1 MSTCLIKILII
12 YRCSYDLLVNQQLDI
27 QLLLTQLTFFEVM
40 LTLSFV
46 IAASWVFSG
55 LLEHSI
61 STSFTEAGIFKITI
75 PSPKPL
81 PEISH
86 KPIIPDINTE
96 SSNKEKETGS
106 NNNCT
111 AETPL
116 KHDKDKPHLLLPVIT
131 SCNTLLI
138 ILSLF
143 FNLFIL
149 TYYWTNSTN
158 LPSILY
164 LRNSVADFISAIGF
178 LLQVPLVMRV
188 LEEDVPTTLPLI
200 SYWITTVS
208 VRMSVFM
215 NCVLGVVRCI
225 NILNPFYP
233 VNRKY
238 VTISTLVYL
247 LLWSTITSL
256 DIWTYI
262 KKIGLENKV
271 YLIKSLVLKAE
282 PGFSLTSLTGSTN
295 STLISFSQGE
305 IVVVQFLVPVVLPA
319 LLCFVL
325 MTIQIYYLTRQKVGI
340 TSNQPG
346 AGKKS
351 TQLSKVSSE
360 EQRTEKR
367 KKLSPNRKAAVT
379 ILIVTTIYVLTSI
392 LSVAVW
398 LIIYRAHLGR
408 EDKIKKLSWTEL
420 GMIYISSST
429 SPLLCSTV
437 TALAL
442 FLRSCAM
449 QRHLKVVFGKL
460 FKPQTSLEL
469 SMRTEESR

>member
-1 MSTCLIKILII
+1 
-12 YRCSYDLLVNQQLDI
+12 
-27 QLLLTQLTFFEVM
+27 M
-40 LTLSFV
+40 LTLKFV

-61 STSFTEAGIFKITI
+61 STSFTSEANIFTTQPTPPPEKPDNTKSSKPCEKGPTPIEPSEAIVVVSTPPHIDETNCSKWNGTSKEPKECNNIT
-75 PSPKPL
+75 
-81 PEISH
+81 
-86 KPIIPDINTE
+86 DDTN
-96 SSNKEKETGS
+96 
-106 NNNCT
+106 
-111 AETPL
+111 
-116 KHDKDKPHLLLPVIT
+116 KPHLLLPVIT

-138 ILSLF
+138 ILSLI

-164 LRNSVADFISAIGF
+164 FRNSVADSISAIGF
-178 LLQVPLVMRV
+178 LLQVPLVIRV
-188 LEEDVPTTLPLI
+188 LEEDVPTSLPLI

-238 VTISTLVYL
+238 VTISTLLYL

-262 KKIGLENKV
+262 IKIGLENKV
-271 YLIKSLVLKAE
+271 YLIKSLVLKSE

-295 STLISFSQGE
+295 NTLTSFSQVE
-305 IVVVQFLVPVVLPA
+305 IVVVQFLTPLALPA

-351 TQLSKVSSE
+351 TQLSKVSSK
-360 EQRTEKR
+360 EQRT
-367 KKLSPNRKAAVT
+367 
-379 ILIVTTIYVLTSI
+379 
-392 LSVAVW
+392 
-398 LIIYRAHLGR
+398 
-408 EDKIKKLSWTEL
+408 
-420 GMIYISSST
+420 
-429 SPLLCSTV
+429 
-437 TALAL
+437 
-442 FLRSCAM
+442 
-449 QRHLKVVFGKL
+449 
-460 FKPQTSLEL
+460 
-469 SMRTEESR
+469 

>member
-1 MSTCLIKILII
+1 
-12 YRCSYDLLVNQQLDI
+12 
-27 QLLLTQLTFFEVM
+27 
-40 LTLSFV
+40 
-46 IAASWVFSG
+46 
-55 LLEHSI
+55 
-61 STSFTEAGIFKITI
+61 
-75 PSPKPL
+75 
-81 PEISH
+81 
-86 KPIIPDINTE
+86 
-96 SSNKEKETGS
+96 
-106 NNNCT
+106 
-111 AETPL
+111 
-116 KHDKDKPHLLLPVIT
+116 
-131 SCNTLLI
+131 
-138 ILSLF
+138 
-143 FNLFIL
+143 
-149 TYYWTNSTN
+149 
-158 LPSILY
+158 
-164 LRNSVADFISAIGF
+164 
-178 LLQVPLVMRV
+178 MRV
-188 LEEDVPTTLPLI
+188 LEEDLPTSLPLI

-262 KKIGLENKV
+262 TKIGLENKV

-295 STLISFSQGE
+295 NTLTSFSQGE
-305 IVVVQFLVPVVLPA
+305 IVVVQFLTPLALPA

-351 TQLSKVSSE
+351 TQLSKVSSKE
-360 EQRTEKR
+360 LRTEKR
-367 KKLSPNRKAAVT
+367 KKPSPNRKAAVT

-398 LIIYRAHLGR
+398 LIIYRTHLGR

-437 TALAL
+437 TALTL